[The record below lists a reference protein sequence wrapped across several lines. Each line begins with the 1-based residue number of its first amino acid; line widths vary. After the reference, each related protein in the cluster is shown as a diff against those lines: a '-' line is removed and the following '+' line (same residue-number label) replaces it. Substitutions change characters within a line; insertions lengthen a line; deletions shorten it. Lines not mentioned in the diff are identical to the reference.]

1 MCTAGDTHNCTEG
14 LFSRSNVCFSWLD
27 STQVEFWWI
36 PYFLKLFVHVSK
48 SHIIFSNLNSNS
60 SNLIDLRNLQQQV
73 KHCTVLFF
81 SSSSGQFWQQNTIYI
96 SVSFFREDFCVQPPC
111 GQLNPMVDEM
121 YEVLEQVFK
130 EYFEIF
136 QFDSFHYGGDEVCF
150 NQTTRRKSFF
160 IFIQSLTLFH
170 SLSLRSW
177 KVVALHAPDKI
188 RVLRSL
194 SNRRNSILFFIIE

>member
-1 MCTAGDTHNCTEG
+1 
-14 LFSRSNVCFSWLD
+14 
-27 STQVEFWWI
+27 
-36 PYFLKLFVHVSK
+36 
-48 SHIIFSNLNSNS
+48 
-60 SNLIDLRNLQQQV
+60 
-73 KHCTVLFF
+73 
-81 SSSSGQFWQQNTIYI
+81 
-96 SVSFFREDFCVQPPC
+96 
-111 GQLNPMVDEM
+111 MVDEM

-177 KVVALHAPDKI
+177 KVVALHAPDKNKGTT
-188 RVLRSL
+188 VFEQSP
-194 SNRRNSILFFIIE
+194 E